1 MSARTRVVHFVR
13 HGAHGLLGHVLAGRI
28 EGVPLGEAGRAQAER
43 TAERLAGLGI
53 TAIQSSPLERCFE
66 TAEIIGRR
74 LDLPVEPVDA
84 LLEIDFGDWSG
95 CRFDQLE
102 LQENWRRWNH
112 FRSGTR
118 PPGGETIWE
127 AQTRILRHIET
138 LTGSQAGAA
147 EAGSIVLVTHSD
159 LIKVALAHYLGMP
172 PDLFLRLEISPA
184 SISTVE
190 IGGWGPR
197 ILRIN
202 EDPS

>member
-1 MSARTRVVHFVR
+1 MSSGIRVVHFVR

-43 TAERLAGLGI
+43 TAKRLAGLGI
-53 TAIQSSPLERCFE
+53 AAIQSSPLERCFE

-74 LDLPVEPVDA
+74 LGLPVEPVDA

-102 LQENWRRWNH
+102 PQENWRRWNH

-127 AQTRILRHIET
+127 VQGRVLRHIET
-138 LTGSQAGAA
+138 LTGGDAAVGAG
-147 EAGSIVLVTHSD
+147 GVVLVTHSD
-159 LIKVALAHYLGMP
+159 LIKVALTHYLGMP

>member
-1 MSARTRVVHFVR
+1 MTVVHLVR
-13 HGAHGLLGHVLAGRI
+13 HAAHGVLDHVLAGRMA
-28 EGVPLGEAGRAQAER
+28 GVHLGDAGRTQ
-43 TAERLAGLGI
+43 AERLAGRLAGMPV
-53 TAIQSSPLERCFE
+53 TAIQSSPLERTLE
-66 TAEIIGRR
+66 TADVIGCR
-74 LDLPVEPVDA
+74 LGLAVEPVDA

-95 CRFDQLE
+95 RRFEELE
-102 LQENWRRWNH
+102 PSEHWRRWNH

-127 AQTRILRHIET
+127 AQARILRHIES
-138 LTGSQAGAA
+138 LAPDGAV
-147 EAGSIVLVTHSD
+147 VLVSHGD
-159 LIKVALAHYLGMP
+159 LIKSALAHYLGMP

-202 EDPS
+202 EDPTT

>member
-1 MSARTRVVHFVR
+1 MTVVHLVR
-13 HGAHGLLGHVLAGRI
+13 HAAHGVLGHILTGRMAGVR
-28 EGVPLGEAGRAQAER
+28 LGDTGRAQAER
-43 TAERLAGLGI
+43 LAGRLAGMPV
-53 TAIQSSPLERCFE
+53 TAVQSSPLERTLE
-66 TAEIIGRR
+66 TAEVIGRR
-74 LDLPVEPVDA
+74 LGLPVEPVDA

-95 CRFDQLE
+95 RRFDELE
-102 LQENWRRWNH
+102 PSEHWRRWNH

-127 AQTRILRHIET
+127 VQARILCHIESLPPDGT
-138 LTGSQAGAA
+138 V
-147 EAGSIVLVTHSD
+147 VLVSHSD
-159 LIKVALAHYLGMP
+159 LIKSILAHYLGMP

-202 EDPS
+202 EDPTT